1 MSEATLPVAVGDE
14 EDSAVTWSA
23 VFAGAVATLA
33 MTFVLG
39 SVAAGLGYRV
49 PSPWPGVTGRADD
62 FTPTLGAVMVLVQVL
77 AYALGGYLTGRLRT
91 KWKHV
96 HDHEVFFRD
105 TAHGLLAWALATVAG
120 AILAGAVLGSS
131 ASRVAADTLTGRD
144 ADLASQFALFMGVG
158 LLTSA
163 FTAAVAA
170 AIGGMR
176 RDEMHTALR
185 KG

>member
-1 MSEATLPVAVGDE
+1 MSETIVPVAIGDE

-39 SVAAGLGYRV
+39 AVAAGLGYRV
-49 PSPWPGVTGRADD
+49 ASPWPGTAGGVGD
-62 FTPTLGAVMVLVQVL
+62 FSPTLGAVMVLVQVL
-77 AYALGGYLTGRLRT
+77 SFGLGGYLTGRLRT

-105 TAHGLLAWALATVAG
+105 TAHGLLSWALATVAG
-120 AILAGAVLGSS
+120 AVLAGAVLG
-131 ASRVAADTLTGRD
+131 ASTARVAADALTGRD
-144 ADLASQFALFMGVG
+144 ADLATQFALFMGVG

-176 RDEMHTALR
+176 RDDMHAELR
-185 KG
+185 RR